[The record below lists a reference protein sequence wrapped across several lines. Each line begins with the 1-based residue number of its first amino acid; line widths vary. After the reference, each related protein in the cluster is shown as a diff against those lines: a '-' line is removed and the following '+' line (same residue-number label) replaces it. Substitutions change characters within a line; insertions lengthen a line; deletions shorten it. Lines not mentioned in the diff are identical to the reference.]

1 MGQSICAATIVK
13 GAIFMENQLVREKI
27 YLDQN
32 INRESTQILLEGDII
47 VPDVKPDM
55 AQILSTDARVLIEK
69 TEVSTDRVNFIGK
82 MDLGVLYI
90 AKGPDKSVFSMSIT
104 TPIDDFINLDG
115 VTRDMWVNAKA
126 ELANIDYKMLNDR
139 KINYRAVVN
148 VSVGAEYTDVR
159 DVVVNIEGVP
169 ENQLLKT
176 TLSLNKTVENK
187 LDHFTVKDQ
196 ITLPSSKPNIQDI
209 IQCTTQISNKDIRIA
224 PGRVNILGELY
235 VATLFKGDSDENLVE
250 FMENEIPFNG
260 SVDVG
265 GVIDDMYA
273 DVTLNVEDQ
282 YVQVRPDSDGEDR
295 ILDIEV
301 SVGVI
306 LKVYNT
312 QKIEILEDAYSIDQQ
327 LDIIKNKVAYPKLVC
342 RNRNQTTIKEVIQAD
357 NSAPDILQIFRV
369 KGSVL
374 LDDIKIIEDKI
385 IAEGAI
391 QADVLYLAESDDT
404 PLYSFVS
411 VIPYRQV
418 IETKGSTPDM
428 AVNLD
433 ISIDHVAFNMLSKR
447 ETEVRFLLTFNTQ
460 VIEEKSVQV
469 ISDIEFK
476 ELDPGVL
483 ENMSSMTIYV
493 VQPDDSLWK
502 IAKRYNTGIDELLS
516 VNEID
521 NPARI
526 YPGQKLLILK
536 KVS

>member
-1 MGQSICAATIVK
+1 
-13 GAIFMENQLVREKI
+13 MENQLVREKI

-69 TEVSTDRVNFIGK
+69 TEVSADRVNFIGK

-90 AKGPDKSVFSMSIT
+90 AKGPDKSVFSMNVT

-148 VSVGAEYTDVR
+148 VGVGAEYTDVR
-159 DVVVNIEGVP
+159 DVVVNIEDVP
-169 ENQLLKT
+169 DNQLLKS

-196 ITLPSSKPNIQDI
+196 ISLPSSKPNIQDI
-209 IQCTTQISNKDIRIA
+209 IQCSVQISNKDIRVA
-224 PGRVNILGELY
+224 SGRVSISGELY
-235 VATLFKGDSDENLVE
+235 VSTLFKGDGDENLVE
-250 FMENEIPFNG
+250 FIENEIPFNG
-260 SVDVG
+260 SVDVT
-265 GVIDDMYA
+265 GVNDDMYA
-273 DVTLNVEDQ
+273 DVTLSVEDQ
-282 YVQVRPDSDGEDR
+282 YIQVRPDSDGEDR

-306 LKVYNT
+306 LKVYST
-312 QKIEILEDAYSIDQQ
+312 QKAEILEDAYSIDQR
-327 LDIIKNKVAYPKLVC
+327 LDIVKSKVKYPKLVC
-342 RNRNQTTIKEVIQAD
+342 RNKNQTTIKEVVQVD
-357 NSAPDILQIFRV
+357 NNCPDILQIFKV

-374 LDDIKIIEDKI
+374 LDEIKAIEDKI

-391 QADVLYLAESDDT
+391 QADILYLAESDDT
-404 PLYSFVS
+404 PLYSFKS

-418 IETKGSTPDM
+418 IETKGSTSDM

-433 ISIDHVAFNMLSKR
+433 ICIDHVAFNMLSKR

-460 VIEEKSVQV
+460 VIEEKSVDV
-469 ISDIEFK
+469 ITDIEFN
-476 ELDPGVL
+476 EMDPGVL

-493 VQPDDSLWK
+493 VQPEDSLWK
-502 IAKRYNTGIDELLS
+502 IAKRYNTGIDELLA

-521 NPARI
+521 SPSKI
-526 YPGQKLLILK
+526 CPGQKLLILK